1 VARRQDVPTINL
13 DEFTIARE
21 VLDLL
26 PGDVALRHRVLPVN
40 AEDGTLVLAMSDP
53 SNHHAVDQVKRKTGM
68 SVEVCLAETRAL
80 RRAIDR
86 YYFPN

>member
-1 VARRQDVPTINL
+1 VPRKQDVPTINL
-13 DEFTIARE
+13 DDFTIARE

-26 PGDVALRHRVLPVN
+26 PGEVALRHRVLPVN
-40 AEDGTLVLAMSDP
+40 AEDGTLVVAMADP
-53 SNHHAVDQVKRKTGM
+53 SNLHAVDTVKEKTGM

>member
-1 VARRQDVPTINL
+1 MPRKQDVPTINL

-26 PGDVALRHRVLPVN
+26 PGEVALRHRVLPVN
-40 AEDGTLVLAMSDP
+40 AEDGTLVVAMADP
-53 SNHHAVDQVKRKTGM
+53 SNLFAVDTVKERTGM
-68 SVEVCLAETRAL
+68 SVEVCLAETKAL